1 MTADE
6 LLEDSGAEDGDE
18 EDEDWVFVGNNVLD
32 ELLTGDESQVLIK
45 LERAVRSIEVR
56 FRGWTPQSE
65 TSSQV
70 SCLVYQWRAYTNR
83 CRCCFL
89 LTFFRLLTLYRVCCS
104 RELSFVCSRLPCF
117 IFTGDRGCGGPSCY
131 LQCYRS

>member
-6 LLEDSGAEDGDE
+6 LFEDSDAEDGEE

-65 TSSQV
+65 TSAQV
-70 SCLVYQWRAYTNR
+70 SCVVYQ
-83 CRCCFL
+83 
-89 LTFFRLLTLYRVCCS
+89 
-104 RELSFVCSRLPCF
+104 
-117 IFTGDRGCGGPSCY
+117 
-131 LQCYRS
+131 